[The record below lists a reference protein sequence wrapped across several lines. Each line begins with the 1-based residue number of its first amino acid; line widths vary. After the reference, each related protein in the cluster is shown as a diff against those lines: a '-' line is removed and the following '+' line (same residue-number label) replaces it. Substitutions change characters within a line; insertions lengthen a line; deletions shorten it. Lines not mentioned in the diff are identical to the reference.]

1 MGLRIYSGEN
11 NRVLRTN
18 GQPLCT
24 RMRALASAAAQRP
37 ERYLFVQGAIL
48 QSPAS
53 EYVDFRD
60 ARIRIDASG
69 VQRRRRN

>member
-11 NRVLRTN
+11 NRVLQHKRTA
-18 GQPLCT
+18 LCT
-24 RMRALASAAAQRP
+24 RMRAPARAAAQRP

-53 EYVDFRD
+53 EYVNFRD
-60 ARIRIDASG
+60 ARIRIAASG

>member
-24 RMRALASAAAQRP
+24 RMRALARAGA
-37 ERYLFVQGAIL
+37 LFIRAEGNTS